1 MLDTWHTAWW
11 PLWVDVQIVVSVL
24 VPRFQMGDDVAL
36 RQVGDGGVLTGLSAV
51 AYSIRTIFNPTSSP
65 RLQFLFPFDDP

>member
-1 MLDTWHTAWW
+1 MFDTWHTAWW

-36 RQVGDGGVLTGLSAV
+36 RQVDDGGVLTGLSEV
-51 AYSIRTIFNPTSSP
+51 AYSIRTIFNPTRSP
-65 RLQFLFPFDDP
+65 RLPISASF